1 MFGHVRLNH
10 AKMLS
15 CGSQRAEASSPIAQR
30 PSGVTAW
37 RLNRRYMISTPGTAQ
52 QAGFGA
58 DRKVQKFLVRHYNK
72 NVPQCPSGLGSYIN
86 SRASVYCGCL
96 FIIAEWSSLA
106 AHQPP

>member
-52 QAGFGA
+52 QAGLGV
-58 DRKVQKFLVRHYNK
+58 DRKVLKFLVRHPNSAYRALK
-72 NVPQCPSGLGSYIN
+72 KTQAIRWRTGAPAIQMLG
-86 SRASVYCGCL
+86 G
-96 FIIAEWSSLA
+96 
-106 AHQPP
+106 